1 MQPATTSALRVSMP
15 SKSPTMARA
24 IWKGQL
30 ELGRQKLAVKLY
42 SAVEDRTIHFHLLH
56 AKDLAPVE
64 QHIVRK
70 DNREEV
76 KREDIRKAI
85 ALSRQT
91 AVILQP
97 DDLEKLVPAESRDI
111 EITRFVSPAVL
122 GDQWFERPYYV
133 GPDGD
138 ASSYFALAAALERK
152 QVIGIARW
160 VMRKK
165 RYVGALSS
173 VDGFLTMTT
182 PRRADLQGH
191 RPGSERVEAGPATG
205 LFDRSGLRSV
215 TVAERISRAPVQA
228 DRGEGPRRE
237 DQVGP
242 TAQESRSREPR
253 GQPACQYRRG
263 EGEESCLVA
272 NDASKRTRQ
281 PKRQQAHAFV
291 RCGQARSPSGW

>member
-1 MQPATTSALRVSMP
+1 MQPATASALRVSMP

-97 DDLEKLVPAESRDI
+97 DDLAKLVPAESRDI
-111 EITRFVSPAVL
+111 EITRFVSPTVL

-182 PRRADLQGH
+182 LRRADQVLSFSGVK
-191 RPGSERVEAGPATG
+191 PSKAIVPAASELKLAQQLVSSIEAD
-205 LFDRSGLRSV
+205 FDPSLWQN
-215 TVAERISRAPVQA
+215 EYRARLCKLIEA
-228 DRGEGPRRE
+228 KARGEKIKSVRPRKK
-237 DQVGP
+237 
-242 TAQESRSREPR
+242 AA
-253 GQPACQYRRG
+253 PASLADSLRASIAAVK
-263 EGEESCLVA
+263 EKKVA
-272 NDASKRTRQ
+272 
-281 PKRQQAHAFV
+281 
-291 RCGQARSPSGW
+291 